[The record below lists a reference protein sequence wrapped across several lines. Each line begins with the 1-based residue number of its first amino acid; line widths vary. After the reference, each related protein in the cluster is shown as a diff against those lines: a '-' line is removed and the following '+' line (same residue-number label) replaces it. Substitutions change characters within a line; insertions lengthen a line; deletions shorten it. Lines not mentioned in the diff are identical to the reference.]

1 MKRYTNIII
10 IAVLLLTY
18 VCIII
23 ETPYIKEAKDNREAK
38 RKVIWKEQDKNRIKQ
53 LVKDNKEQVL
63 EVLKELNS
71 D

>member
-10 IAVLLLTY
+10 IAILLLTY

-23 ETPYIKEAKDNREAK
+23 ETPYIKEAKDNRNAK
-38 RKVIWKEQDKNRIKQ
+38 HKVIWEEHEKERIRQ
-53 LVKDNKEQVL
+53 MVKDNKEKVL